1 MQGTV
6 ETPHTSGLFA
16 NPVFPCLNRNNEVEA
31 PLDAGLANAEE
42 GVADSRSARLDL
54 AIYLI
59 PCISQSEYH
68 VFSLQPC
75 CTITT
80 TALLLIMLVL
90 LRAVRHNLFL
100 QATPLMPDI
109 TE

>member
-1 MQGTV
+1 
-6 ETPHTSGLFA
+6 
-16 NPVFPCLNRNNEVEA
+16 
-31 PLDAGLANAEE
+31 
-42 GVADSRSARLDL
+42 
-54 AIYLI
+54 
-59 PCISQSEYH
+59 